1 MPAMPLKLMLAI
13 LIWASVFFAPRATA
27 QNAASST
34 TGGLEGKFELQQR
47 DGRSIIPQGT
57 KIWILY
63 GPSSGCVVGGQIR
76 SPIDCHIEL
85 PADRFLD
92 SEFSCEGKFDKAMQ
106 QIRDG
111 LSDLKSPK
119 NDVERQQ
126 QEKLSAQLN
135 AYYTRCGDAAVAKT
149 MAWAQKHPNDDWQTR
164 VAVADENGHWSAAGL
179 RSGHY
184 ILIIRADFGTVAAYS
199 LDTDPLSVEP
209 GKMQTVRQLN
219 PLLSER
225 AASP

>member
-1 MPAMPLKLMLAI
+1 MPEMLFGLI
-13 LIWASVFFAPRATA
+13 LATLICSSAFFAPRAAA
-27 QNAASST
+27 QNAASAT

-47 DGRSIIPQGT
+47 DGKSIVPPGT
-57 KIWILY
+57 RVWILY
-63 GPSSGCVVGGQIR
+63 GPSTGCGGQLR
-76 SPIDCHIEL
+76 SPIDCPIEL

-92 SEFSCEGKFDKAMQ
+92 SEFACEGKFGKPMQ

-111 LSDLKSPK
+111 LSSLKLPK
-119 NDVERQQ
+119 TDFEKQQ

-164 VAVADENGHWSAAGL
+164 VTVADENGHWSAAGL

-184 ILIIRADFGTVAAYS
+184 ILVIRADFGSLSAYS
-199 LDTDPLSVEP
+199 LNTDPPSVKP
-209 GKMQTVRQLN
+209 GQMQTVPQLN